1 MRKSFMIVV
10 ACTAL
15 VASSCAS
22 GDTADES
29 SASVEPTEDESSVS
43 VDPAEDESSVSV
55 DPAKDES
62 STGNTDVDCPPLD
75 GSGEQLQTFDG
86 PPPDCLEP
94 DASYQAL
101 VVTNKGEFT
110 IELDAESA
118 PVTTNNFV
126 FLARNQYFDNT
137 VCHRI
142 IPGFVVQCGD
152 PTATGTGGPGYTIV
166 DEPPNAGEY
175 QIGSIAM
182 ANTGS
187 PDSGGSQFF
196 IITGEQGAA
205 LPPQYSLFGEVVDGF
220 DGTVVPME
228 AAGSVAGDP
237 SEPIEI
243 ESITIIQS

>member
-1 MRKSFMIVV
+1 MMMRKSFTIVV

-15 VASSCAS
+15 VASACA
-22 GDTADES
+22 GDDTTDES
-29 SASVEPTEDESSVS
+29 TAPAESAVDESAA
-43 VDPAEDESSVSV
+43 PAESTV
-55 DPAKDES
+55 DDS
-62 STGNTDVDCPPLD
+62 STAITDGGCPPVD

-86 PPPDCLEP
+86 PPPDCLDP

-126 FLARNQYFDNT
+126 FLARNQYFDDT

-152 PTATGTGGPGYTIV
+152 PTATGTGGPGYTIA

-182 ANTGS
+182 ANTGA

-196 IITGEQGAA
+196 IITGDQGAA
-205 LPPQYSLFGEVVDGF
+205 LPPQYSLFGEVTEGF
-220 DGTVVPME
+220 DGTVLPME
-228 AAGSVAGDP
+228 AAGSAVGDP

-243 ESITIIQS
+243 QSITIIQS

>member
-1 MRKSFMIVV
+1 MTARKSILVLL

-15 VASSCAS
+15 VASSCGS
-22 GDTADES
+22 DES
-29 SASVEPTEDESSVS
+29 SDDSPVASDPTEADNDTVADTTTS
-43 VDPAEDESSVSV
+43 DA
-55 DPAKDES
+55 
-62 STGNTDVDCPPLD
+62 DCPPVE
-75 GSGEQLQTFDG
+75 GSSEQLQTFDG
-86 PPPDCLEP
+86 PPPMCLDP

-110 IELDAESA
+110 IDLDQDKA
-118 PVTTNNFV
+118 PETTNSFV

-152 PTATGTGGPGYTIV
+152 PTATGTGGPGYTII
-166 DEPPNAGEY
+166 DEPPVAGEY

-182 ANTGS
+182 ANTGA
-187 PDSGGSQFF
+187 PNSGGSQFF

-205 LPPQYSLFGEVVDGF
+205 LPPQYSLFGEVIDGF
-220 DGTVVPME
+220 DGTVVSME
-228 AAGSVAGDP
+228 AAGTATGDP

-243 ESITIIQS
+243 QSITIIQS

>member
-1 MRKSFMIVV
+1 VKIRKSFMIVV
-10 ACTAL
+10 AATAF
-15 VASSCAS
+15 VAGSCGS
-22 GDTADES
+22 DDTAVES
-29 SASVEPTEDESSVS
+29 SARAESTA
-43 VDPAEDESSVSV
+43 DA
-55 DPAKDES
+55 
-62 STGNTDVDCPPLD
+62 DCPPVD
-75 GSGEQLQTFDG
+75 GSGEQLQAFDG
-86 PPPDCLEP
+86 PPPDCLDS
-94 DASYQAL
+94 DATYQAL

-137 VCHRI
+137 ECHRI

-152 PTATGTGGPGYTIV
+152 PTATGTGGPGYTIT
-166 DEPPNAGEY
+166 DEPPSAGEY

-182 ANTGS
+182 ANTGA

-205 LPPQYSLFGEVVDGF
+205 LPPQYSLFGEVIEGF
-220 DGTVVPME
+220 DGTVVQME
-228 AAGSVAGDP
+228 AAGSAAGNP